1 MKIRLIK
8 MFLSRSLNS
17 KPRVSWQT
25 YSHFSSITKSTETI
39 YKPKI
44 YSGGDFEELVKQ
56 STIIVDKTLFIKEI
70 IESEDKVSLIA
81 MPRRW
86 GKSLNLDM
94 LRRFLE
100 I

>member
-1 MKIRLIK
+1 
-8 MFLSRSLNS
+8 MFLSRSLNL
-17 KPRVSWQT
+17 KPRVTWQI
-25 YSHFSSITKSTETI
+25 YSHFCSTSNSNETI
-39 YKPKI
+39 NKPKI
-44 YSGGDFEELVKQ
+44 YSGGDYEELVKK
-56 STIIVDKTLFIKEI
+56 STIIIDKTLFIKQI

-81 MPRRW
+81 MPRKW

>member
-1 MKIRLIK
+1 
-8 MFLSRSLNS
+8 MFLSRSWNS
-17 KPRVSWQT
+17 KPRVTWQM
-25 YSHFSSITKSTETI
+25 YSHFSSTSKSTET
-39 YKPKI
+39 YNKPKI

-56 STIIVDKTLFIKEI
+56 STIIVDKTLFIKQI
-70 IESEDKVSLIA
+70 IESEDEVSLIV